1 MRVLVVSAPLQGH
14 LLPLIPLA
22 AACRDAGHDVLLAS
36 GGDVLRTD
44 TAGIP
49 AQDIAPRFSF
59 GRTAT
64 RVLLRHPIIG
74 RREIAGRAGVTFVGE
89 LFGAANA
96 SFADAVIELAER
108 AQPDLIV
115 HEPLAAVGAV
125 AAGRIGVPAVLQE
138 NQLFAAPELLAAV
151 AASPPLQKM
160 TVPAAELTITISP
173 PSLVGPRPG
182 RQMRPV
188 PYSGGGEVPD
198 WLLTTPDRGRII
210 VTRSTIPSPVGD
222 DPMAAVVAV
231 AARVD
236 AEIVLVRPPEKVRR
250 GTLPSNVRVVGRVP
264 LDRVLPH
271 ATAVVHHGG
280 AGSVLGALAAGVPQ
294 LVTPGPGD
302 RRHNAAL
309 VAGRGAGLSV
319 PVKAITA
326 ATLTR
331 LISDA
336 ALVAA
341 AREVRDEI
349 AAMPPPAD
357 LVPDLEA
364 LVRDA

>member
-36 GGDVLRTD
+36 GGDVLEID
-44 TAGIP
+44 TAGLP
-49 AQDIAPRFSF
+49 AQDIAPHFSF

-74 RREIAGRAGVTFVGE
+74 RRELAGRAGVTFVGR

-96 SFADAVIELAER
+96 SFADEVIALAER
-108 AQPDLIV
+108 ARPDLIV
-115 HEPLAAVGAV
+115 HEPLAAIGAV
-125 AAGRIGVPAVLQE
+125 AAGRIGVPSVLQE
-138 NQLFAAPELLAAV
+138 NLLFAAPELLAAV
-151 AASPPLQKM
+151 AASPPIQKM
-160 TVPAAELTITISP
+160 TVPAAELAITISP
-173 PSLVGPRPG
+173 PSVVGPRPG

-188 PYSGGGEVPD
+188 PFSGGGEVPE
-198 WLLTTPDRGRII
+198 WLLTTPERGRII
-210 VTRSTIPSPVGD
+210 VTHSTVPGPGSGD
-222 DPMAAVVAV
+222 PTAAVVA
-231 AARVD
+231 AATRLD
-236 AEIVLVRPPEKVRR
+236 AEIVLVRPSEKLRLD
-250 GTLPSNVRVVGRVP
+250 GLPPNVRVVGRVP

-271 ATAVVHHGG
+271 AAAVVHHGG

-294 LVTPGPGD
+294 LVCPGPGD

-309 VAGRGAGLSV
+309 VARRGAGLAVEAKS
-319 PVKAITA
+319 ITA
-326 ATLTR
+326 ATLIR

-336 ALVAA
+336 ALVTA

-357 LVPDLEA
+357 LVPELEA
-364 LVRDA
+364 LVRAG